1 MTLGEYEFGFADAN
15 KEFSRKPEIFENA
28 FCDTRGTINKLIN
41 KHQFLL
47 VGRKGVGK
55 TAFSARIQSLALK
68 PENRIN
74 TQVMN
79 LNDFEFGTFSK
90 TSIDSDVT
98 GTQKYKSSWD
108 FILLL
113 TIYKII
119 FNNLQMTEDDNI
131 NKIIFLLD
139 KAGFSIDNGYKAD
152 ITRLSKVK
160 LGLGIVDFDIEFEKA
175 FNVSADNYLER
186 ITIIVEKM
194 FQSLEN
200 IYLNEQQVI
209 LIIDGLDDILRFRK
223 NKAEIISSLIRSVDY
238 INDKLLR
245 IKEKIKIIL
254 LIREDIISM
263 VNDPDL
269 NKIIQ
274 DGSII
279 LSWENRLDEL
289 KEIVN
294 LRFMLSGISKEEA
307 DTKWDSIFPRKIR
320 SKSSWNQ
327 IIDHTLYKPRDIL
340 QFLKYCQNEYPNN
353 KTLSLS
359 ETQNVLK
366 IYSNKYFI
374 EEMKNELSGFVDEE
388 LIFLI
393 PTVLRKLGGR
403 SFDIE
408 DMMGLYREQGT
419 KIKITNENI
428 KELMLYLFD
437 AGYIGQLLA
446 ATGKNTNKRSV
457 VFKHR
462 NPTARID
469 YFQKFIT
476 HQGLHSGLGV
486 RM

>member
-1 MTLGEYEFGFADAN
+1 MLLGEYEFGFADAT
-15 KEFSRKPEIFENA
+15 KEFTRKPVIFENA
-28 FCDTRGTINKLIN
+28 FCDSRGIVNKLIN
-41 KHQFLL
+41 KHQFILI
-47 VGRKGVGK
+47 GRKGVGK
-55 TAFSARIQSLALK
+55 TAFSAKIQSLSLK
-68 PENRIN
+68 SDNQIH

-79 LNDFEFGTFSK
+79 LNDFEFGTFAK

-113 TIYKII
+113 AIYKII
-119 FNNLQMTEDDNI
+119 FNDLEMSEDESI

-139 KAGFSIDNGYKAD
+139 KAGFAIDNGFKAD
-152 ITRLSKVK
+152 ITRLSKIK
-160 LGLGIVDFDIEFEKA
+160 LGIGVMDFDIEFEKE
-175 FNVSADNYLER
+175 FKVSADNYLER
-186 ITIIVEKM
+186 ITVIAEKM
-194 FQSLEN
+194 FQGLEN
-200 IYLNEQQVI
+200 IYLNERQVI

-223 NKAEIISSLIRSVDY
+223 NKVEIISSLIRSADY
-238 INDKLLR
+238 VNDKMLR
-245 IKEKIKIIL
+245 FDQKIKINI

-263 VNDPDL
+263 LNDPDL

-274 DGSII
+274 DGSIT

-289 KEIVN
+289 KEIVD
-294 LRFMLSGISKEEA
+294 LRFMLSGISKNEA
-307 DTKWDSIFPRKIR
+307 SNKWDTIFPRKIR

-340 QFLKYCQNEYPNN
+340 QFLKYCQDEYPNN
-353 KTLSLS
+353 ETLSLS

-374 EEMKNELSGFVDEE
+374 EEMKNELSGFVEEE

-403 SFDIE
+403 SFSLD
-408 DMMGLYREQGT
+408 DMITLYKEQGT
-419 KIKITNENI
+419 KKKITSDNI

-437 AGYIGQLLA
+437 AGYIGQLLPPIG
-446 ATGKNTNKRSV
+446 TNSNKRSV
-457 VFKHR
+457 IFKHR

-469 YFQKFIT
+469 YYQKFIT

-486 RM
+486 RL